1 MSLSQSKNSFK
12 MSSHDVSAAFQL
24 HVARKVD
31 LIAFIV
37 ATMYMELIRQF
48 SKP

>member
-1 MSLSQSKNSFK
+1 MI
-12 MSSHDVSAAFQL
+12 SHDVSAACQL

-37 ATMYMELIRQF
+37 ATMYMKLNLQF
-48 SKP
+48 GKP

>member
-1 MSLSQSKNSFK
+1 
-12 MSSHDVSAAFQL
+12 MSSHDVSAACQL
-24 HVARKVD
+24 ARKVD

-48 SKP
+48 GEP